1 MLPPSRKR
9 NSSRRLD
16 GFLHAL
22 HQGENRYA
30 YNALDGVYE
39 GHPVWLFDYHYEIE
53 TTDSDGEV
61 AVLEVAY
68 RGMVRGAG
76 LEPAT
81 PTVSR

>member
-1 MLPPSRKR
+1 MLAEKDGVVFCSTRNGSVFVLDGATGAIRWQHKLGNGVVDPLVPPSTTAV
-9 NSSRRLD
+9 L
-16 GFLHAL
+16 
-22 HQGENRYA
+22 
-30 YNALDGVYE
+30 
-39 GHPVWLFDYHYEIE
+39 